1 MEVPFSVGLGMLAWV
16 CCFVQ
21 LNGGDR
27 QVFSVLRGRLR
38 LARELNKLLWALS
51 KTAPV
56 GRLLTLDSWRH
67 ASDSLAQRLQGKS
80 ILLVRE
86 QACAL
91 ILLVAMLLMLMLH
104 SVVATLVI
112 ATTLGVGIPAW
123 HASCLRRDG
132 QDLLRE
138 MPNVFRTLAMALG
151 SGETL
156 SQAIGYAGTH
166 AGGVAGAAFSRASL
180 RLSCGA
186 SVSEAIDRLCE
197 ELDAPGVGLLCT
209 ALVISQRTGSPLK
222 GLLEHSARLIERQSE
237 FERMLAV
244 KTAQVRLSV
253 RVVSA
258 IPALLVVGLSALSVD
273 FRNGIMT
280 PAGTFSLVVAT
291 ILDVLAMAIIKRQMG
306 GILE

>member
-1 MEVPFSVGLGMLAWV
+1 MEVPFAIGLGTLAWV

-21 LNGGDR
+21 LKRGDR
-27 QVFSVLRGRLR
+27 QVFSPLRRRLR
-38 LARELNKLLWALS
+38 LTRELDKLLGALS
-51 KTAPV
+51 KTVPV

-67 ASDSLAQRLQGKS
+67 ASDALAQRLQGEG
-80 ILLVRE
+80 IVLARE

-91 ILLVAMLLMLMLH
+91 ILLVAMLLILMLR
-104 SVVATLVI
+104 SVVATLVVAI
-112 ATTLGVGIPAW
+112 TLVVGIPAW
-123 HASCLRRDG
+123 HASRLRRDG
-132 QDLLRE
+132 QGLLRE
-138 MPNVFRTLAMALG
+138 MPNVFRTLAMALS

-166 AGGVAGAAFSRASL
+166 VGGVAGAAFSRASL

-186 SVSEAIDRLCE
+186 SVGEVIDRLCE

-253 RVVSA
+253 RVVSV
-258 IPALLVVGLSALSVD
+258 IPALLVVGLSALSPD

-280 PAGTFSLVVAT
+280 PAGTLSLVVAT
-291 ILDVLAMAIIKRQMG
+291 LLDVLAMAIIKRQMG

>member
-1 MEVPFSVGLGMLAWV
+1 MEVPFVIGLGMLAWV

-21 LNGGDR
+21 LRGGDR
-27 QVFSVLRGRLR
+27 QVFSPLRRRLR
-38 LARELNKLLWALS
+38 LARELNRLLWALS

-56 GRLLTLDSWRH
+56 GRLLTLNSWRY
-67 ASDSLAQRLQGKS
+67 ASDVLAQRLQDGG
-80 ILLVRE
+80 IVLVRE

-91 ILLVAMLLMLMLH
+91 ILLLATLLMLMLH
-104 SVVATLVI
+104 SVVATLAV
-112 ATTLGVGIPAW
+112 ATALGVGIPAW
-123 HASCLRRDG
+123 HASRLRRDG
-132 QDLLRE
+132 QGLLRE

-166 AGGVAGAAFSRASL
+166 VGGVAGAAFSRASM

-186 SVSEAIDRLCE
+186 SVGEAIDRLCE

-258 IPALLVVGLSALSVD
+258 IPALLVVGLSALSPD

-280 PAGTFSLVVAT
+280 PAGTFSLVVAA

>member
-1 MEVPFSVGLGMLAWV
+1 MEVPFVIGLGMLAWV

-21 LNGGDR
+21 LRGGDR
-27 QVFSVLRGRLR
+27 QVFSPLRRRLR
-38 LARELNKLLWALS
+38 LARELNRLLWALS

-56 GRLLTLDSWRH
+56 GRLLTLNSWRY
-67 ASDSLAQRLQGKS
+67 ASDALAQRLQDGG
-80 ILLVRE
+80 IVLVRE

-91 ILLVAMLLMLMLH
+91 ILLLATLPMLMFH
-104 SVVATLVI
+104 SVVATLAV
-112 ATTLGVGIPAW
+112 AAALGVGIPAW
-123 HASCLRRDG
+123 HASRLRRDG
-132 QDLLRE
+132 QGLLRE

-166 AGGVAGAAFSRASL
+166 VGGVAGAAFSRASL

-186 SVSEAIDRLCE
+186 SVGEAIDRLCE

-258 IPALLVVGLSALSVD
+258 IPALLVVGLSALSPD

-280 PAGTFSLVVAT
+280 PAGTFSLVVAA

>member
-51 KTAPV
+51 KMAPV

-166 AGGVAGAAFSRASL
+166 AGGVASL

>member
-1 MEVPFSVGLGMLAWV
+1 MEVPFVIGLGMLAWV

-21 LNGGDR
+21 LRGGDR
-27 QVFSVLRGRLR
+27 QVFSPLRRRLR
-38 LARELNKLLWALS
+38 LARELNRLLWALS

-56 GRLLTLDSWRH
+56 GRLLTLNSWRY
-67 ASDSLAQRLQGKS
+67 ASDVLAQRLQDGG
-80 ILLVRE
+80 IVLVRE

-91 ILLVAMLLMLMLH
+91 ILLLATLLMLMLH
-104 SVVATLVI
+104 SVVATLAV
-112 ATTLGVGIPAW
+112 ATALGVGIPAW
-123 HASCLRRDG
+123 HASRLRRDG
-132 QDLLRE
+132 QGLLRE

-166 AGGVAGAAFSRASL
+166 VGGVAEAAFSRASL

-186 SVSEAIDRLCE
+186 SVGEAIDRLCE

-258 IPALLVVGLSALSVD
+258 IPALLVVGLSALSPD

-280 PAGTFSLVVAT
+280 PAGTFSLVVAA

>member
-1 MEVPFSVGLGMLAWV
+1 MEVPFVIGLGMLAWV

-21 LNGGDR
+21 LRGGDR
-27 QVFSVLRGRLR
+27 QVFSPLRRRLR
-38 LARELNKLLWALS
+38 LARELNRLLWALS
-51 KTAPV
+51 KTALV
-56 GRLLTLDSWRH
+56 GRLLTLNSWRY
-67 ASDSLAQRLQGKS
+67 ASDALAQRLQDGG
-80 ILLVRE
+80 IVLVRE

-91 ILLVAMLLMLMLH
+91 ILLLATLPMLMFH
-104 SVVATLVI
+104 SVVATLAV
-112 ATTLGVGIPAW
+112 ATALGVGIPAW
-123 HASCLRRDG
+123 HASRLRRDG
-132 QDLLRE
+132 QGLLRE

-166 AGGVAGAAFSRASL
+166 VGGVAGAAFSRASL

-186 SVSEAIDRLCE
+186 SVGEAIDRLCE

-258 IPALLVVGLSALSVD
+258 IPALLVVGLSALSPD

>member
-1 MEVPFSVGLGMLAWV
+1 MEVPFVIGLGMLAWV

-21 LNGGDR
+21 LRGGDR
-27 QVFSVLRGRLR
+27 QVFSPLRRRLR
-38 LARELNKLLWALS
+38 LARELNRLLWALS

-56 GRLLTLDSWRH
+56 GRLLTLNSWRY
-67 ASDSLAQRLQGKS
+67 ASDALAQRLQDGG
-80 ILLVRE
+80 IVLVRE

-91 ILLVAMLLMLMLH
+91 ILLLATLPMLMFH
-104 SVVATLVI
+104 SVVATLAV
-112 ATTLGVGIPAW
+112 ATALGVGIPAW
-123 HASCLRRDG
+123 HASRLRRDG

-166 AGGVAGAAFSRASL
+166 VGGVAGAAFSRASL

-186 SVSEAIDRLCE
+186 SVGEAIDRLCE